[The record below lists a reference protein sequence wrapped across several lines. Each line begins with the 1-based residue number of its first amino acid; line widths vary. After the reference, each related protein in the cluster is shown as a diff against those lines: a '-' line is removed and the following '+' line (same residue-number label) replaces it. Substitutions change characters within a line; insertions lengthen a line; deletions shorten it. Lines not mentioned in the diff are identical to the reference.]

1 MKIKNIGKL
10 AVVVAASTALIATL
24 INEGDGGTIKNL
36 GINNCTFENTSGRY
50 MCGPIR

>member
-24 INEGDGGTIKNL
+24 INDKKNKKTIE
-36 GINNCTFENTSGRY
+36 EN
-50 MCGPIR
+50 